1 MVKLFAVELF
11 YKGPDKVNALK
22 AAHDLQS
29 FSYFQ
34 RSTVKEF
41 MVFTGSV
48 IVDRSSKGSRASVKE
63 QDYMCHVYVHQN
75 GLSGVAVCDKDYPQ
89 RVAFN
94 MLNKLVDDFAAEV
107 SAASYTSSDPNTYT
121 FDKCQTFLEKYQN
134 PSEADPMMKVQTELD
149 ETKVIVY
156 DTIEKVLQRG
166 EKLDDLVAKSE
177 HLGTTSKAFAKTAKK
192 TNACCSY
199 V

>member
-1 MVKLFAVELF
+1 
-11 YKGPDKVNALK
+11 
-22 AAHDLQS
+22 
-29 FSYFQ
+29 
-34 RSTVKEF
+34 
-41 MVFTGSV
+41 
-48 IVDRSSKGSRASVKE
+48 
-63 QDYMCHVYVHQN
+63 MCHVYVAVS
-75 GLSGVAVCDKDYPQ
+75 GVSGVAVCDKDYPQ

-94 MLNKLVDDFAAEV
+94 MLNKIVEEFAAEV
-107 SAASYTSSDPNTYT
+107 APATYTGCDPSTYT
-121 FDKCQTFLEKYQN
+121 FDKCQTYLEKYQN
-134 PSEADPMMKVQTELD
+134 PTEADPMMKVQTELD

>member
-1 MVKLFAVELF
+1 MVKLYAVELF
-11 YKGPDKVNALK
+11 YKGDKVSPLK

-41 MVFTGSV
+41 MVFTGHT
-48 IVDRSSKGSRASVKE
+48 IVERSSKGSRSSVKE
-63 QDYMCHVYVHQN
+63 QDYMCHVFVAVS
-75 GLSGVAVCDKDYPQ
+75 GVSGVAVCDKDYPQ

-94 MLNKLVDDFAAEV
+94 MLNKIVEEFAAEV
-107 SAASYTSSDPNTYT
+107 APATYTGCDPSTYT
-121 FDKCQTFLEKYQN
+121 FDKCQTYLEKYQN
-134 PSEADPMMKVQTELD
+134 PTEADPMMKVQTELD